1 MAERARRS
9 LRRIERILKA
19 AAAVPLLG
27 TALFAVADAVV
38 LLILVMS
45 GRTLL
50 ARVLWFK
57 IRRGPLGWRRELRI
71 GLNMYRYV
79 EYPRVIRWVRPRSG
93 ERLLDVGASY
103 SLLPLWY
110 AYRGCD
116 VWAIDLT
123 DRSFREWRTGAA
135 PHHIRCQQHDA
146 CRLGLRSSSFD
157 WAICVST
164 IEHIEDDAVAAGE
177 IARVLK
183 PGGTAVLTFP
193 VNCAAYELRD
203 NPEFGLVRMYS
214 ETCLS
219 ERIIRPSGLKV
230 VATEIWPIS
239 DRYARAPLWEYS
251 RFGSVLKTLRAYGR
265 IPQRGWPDSP
275 NTLGHHIGVLV
286 LRKEP

>member
-1 MAERARRS
+1 MY
-9 LRRIERILKA
+9 
-19 AAAVPLLG
+19 PPD
-27 TALFAVADAVV
+27 FH
-38 LLILVMS
+38 
-45 GRTLL
+45 
-50 ARVLWFK
+50 F
-57 IRRGPLGWRRELRI
+57 RI
-71 GLNMYRYV
+71 GV
-79 EYPRVIRWVRPRSG
+79 SVPGRVFPRSG
-93 ERLLDVGASY
+93 LRASNKVLLHEEIHQFPDGAGDTG
-103 SLLPLWY
+103 LP
-110 AYRGCD
+110 R
-116 VWAIDLT
+116 
-123 DRSFREWRTGAA
+123 
-135 PHHIRCQQHDA
+135 
-146 CRLGLRSSSFD
+146 
-157 WAICVST
+157 
-164 IEHIEDDAVAAGE
+164 IEDDAVAAGE